1 MKDNSHINEI
11 IIKAITEEKL
21 SLSESA
27 DLDQWLTDAENSN
40 LFEQLKNKDY
50 LLRQLIAFNGI
61 DVEGDK
67 ILLDQKMDF
76 GKRIHHIKKRQWIS
90 FRDVATSAAAVLIL
104 AAATFFY
111 LNTRKPAPA
120 EKVETVVQLDVAPG
134 KTTALLTL
142 ADGSKLV
149 LDSTVAGQLAK
160 QGETV
165 VMNENGT
172 LKYQGNQPQT
182 GELFNI
188 LSTANGETYGM
199 VLADGSKV
207 WLNTG
212 ASIRYPVAFTGS
224 ERKVAITG
232 EAYFEVAHDATK
244 PFIVDVL
251 PSTGVVGAGR
261 GTSVEVLGTHFN
273 INAYDDEAVIKTTLL
288 EGSVRIV
295 SGQTAILK
303 PGQQA
308 LISPSTGGG
317 RGEATDSQLIIHKN
331 VDVNQVT
338 AWKNGRFNFIKA
350 DITVVMRQLA
360 KWYNIDV
367 EYEGAPPT
375 KLLNGEMERN
385 QMLSQTVKTL
395 EYAEIH
401 TRIEGRKLVVM
412 SDEKFEAWKK
422 NATKQK

>member
-1 MKDNSHINEI
+1 MKDNSHINDI

-21 SLSESA
+21 SISDSA
-27 DLDQWLTDAENSN
+27 DLDQWLTDGENSN
-40 LFEQLKNKDY
+40 LFELLKNKDY
-50 LLRQLIAFNGI
+50 LLRQLIEFNEI

-111 LNTRKPAPA
+111 LNIRKQEREQTPV
-120 EKVETVVQLDVAPG
+120 EKAETVVQLDIAPG

-165 VMNENGT
+165 VLNENGT
-172 LKYQGNQPQT
+172 LKYQGRNQPQT

-207 WLNTG
+207 SLNTG
-212 ASIRYPVAFTGS
+212 ASIRYPVVFTGS
-224 ERKVAITG
+224 ERRVAITG
-232 EAYFEVAHDATK
+232 EAYFEVAHDASK
-244 PFIVDVL
+244 PFIVHV
-251 PSTGVVGAGR
+251 TGNKGAGID
-261 GTSVEVLGTHFN
+261 VQVLGTHFN
-273 INAYDDEAVIKTTLL
+273 INAYNDEAVIKTTLL
-288 EGSVRIV
+288 EGSVKV
-295 SGQTAILK
+295 VNEQSTILK

-308 LISPSTGGG
+308 QTGSGVTKVV
-317 RGEATDSQLIIHKN
+317 RDVN
-331 VDVNQVT
+331 VDAET

-350 DITVVMRQLA
+350 DITVVTRQLA
-360 KWYNIDV
+360 KWYNIEV
-367 EYEGAPPT
+367 AYEGVQPT
-375 KLLNGEMERN
+375 KLLTGEMERT
-385 QMLSQTVKTL
+385 QMLSQAVKML

-401 TRIEGRKLVVM
+401 TRIEGRKLIVM

-422 NATKQK
+422 NATK

>member
-1 MKDNSHINEI
+1 MKDNSHINDI

-21 SLSESA
+21 SISESA
-27 DLDQWLTDAENSN
+27 DLDQWLTDAENNN
-40 LFEQLKNKDY
+40 LFELLKNKDY
-50 LLRQLIAFNGI
+50 LLRQLIAFNEI

-165 VMNENGT
+165 VVKENGT
-172 LKYQGNQPQT
+172 LKYQGRNQPQT

-232 EAYFEVAHDATK
+232 EAYFEVAHDINK
-244 PFIVDVL
+244 PFIVHVTDNK
-251 PSTGVVGAGR
+251 GAGIDVR
-261 GTSVEVLGTHFN
+261 VLGTHFN

-288 EGSVRIV
+288 EGSVKVVKRGTGKEQ
-295 SGQTAILK
+295 SAILK

-308 LISPSTGGG
+308 Q
-317 RGEATDSQLIIHKN
+317 TDSG
-331 VDVNQVT
+331 VT
-338 AWKNGRFNFIKA
+338 K
-350 DITVVMRQLA
+350 
-360 KWYNIDV
+360 
-367 EYEGAPPT
+367 
-375 KLLNGEMERN
+375 
-385 QMLSQTVKTL
+385 
-395 EYAEIH
+395 
-401 TRIEGRKLVVM
+401 
-412 SDEKFEAWKK
+412 
-422 NATKQK
+422 